1 MPEPQ
6 NAMPASAAPA
16 PGSAALPDRALACP
30 VCGESVGRTPAL
42 CCAQCTCGPFHRD
55 QRMSAP
61 QPRRGRKK
69 IEHNLQR
76 NQ

>member
-16 PGSAALPDRALACP
+16 PGSAALLDRALACP

-42 CCAQCTCGPFHRD
+42 CCAQCTCGPFHP
-55 QRMSAP
+55 ACALTG
-61 QPRRGRKK
+61 GRTPGC
-69 IEHNLQR
+69 
-76 NQ
+76 